1 MQPVAQKPDHP
12 APEPYPVGQ
21 HGLGQELADF
31 FNARVFHAG
40 PRSVA
45 DSRRRANPLG
55 DWSCSFGNLE
65 AGRAMLSRLT
75 VRPDIFLRL
84 LFFDERV
91 DVKAADFI
99 QPQPAPVFRPK
110 FDDPAL
116 LLNGG
121 GTLGVLH
128 GIEIRQVLRRVIGKL
143 WGAFQHRQI
152 IARPV
157 NVERF

>member
-1 MQPVAQKPDHP
+1 M
-12 APEPYPVGQ
+12 
-21 HGLGQELADF
+21 
-31 FNARVFHAG
+31 
-40 PRSVA
+40 
-45 DSRRRANPLG
+45 
-55 DWSCSFGNLE
+55 
-65 AGRAMLSRLT
+65 SRLT

-84 LFFDERV
+84 PFFDELV

-99 QPQPAPVFRPK
+99 QPQPAHVFRPK

-157 NVERF
+157 NVERFYLRLRPARWSWRPPADPTGSLICRRRLPSQSGVS